1 MKITKSQLKRII
13 REALLTEGWG
23 QKHGYA
29 SEEAPTLE
37 DAMLG
42 AEETLKMAEY
52 RRSRAA
58 EDPDL
63 EAMFLEDAEDL
74 ESIVSQFK
82 DEVQKGAVPGSFS
95 EELRDTLERLD
106 TAVREEIHPELYYAV
121 FPEVL

>member
-1 MKITKSQLKRII
+1 MKITKGQLRNII

-29 SEEAPTLE
+29 TEEAPTLE
-37 DAMLG
+37 DAMHG

-63 EAMFLEDAEDL
+63 EAMFLEDAEGL
-74 ESIVSQFK
+74 EFIVSQFK

-95 EELRDTLERLD
+95 EALRDTVERLD

-121 FPEVL
+121 FPETL